1 METYYFMASRTPDYN
16 VKAMNK
22 TTGEK
27 ARIGAG
33 WLNEDGTISIVL
45 NPFTILE
52 SKPELLITIFPKDKE
67 T

>member
-1 METYYFMASRTPDYN
+1 MKDSSSKISRTPDYN

-33 WLNEDGTISIVL
+33 WHNEDGSISIVL
-45 NPFTILE
+45 NPFTQLVAT
-52 SKPELLITIFPKDKE
+52 PELLITAFPKEKE
-67 T
+67 